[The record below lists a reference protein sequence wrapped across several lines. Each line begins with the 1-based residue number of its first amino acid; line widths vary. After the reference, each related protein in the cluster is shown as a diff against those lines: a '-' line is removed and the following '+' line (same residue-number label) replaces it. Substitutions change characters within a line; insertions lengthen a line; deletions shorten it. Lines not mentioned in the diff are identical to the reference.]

1 MKEFSLYAIAFHTS
15 VSISFFHP
23 SFHHGIDK
31 IFVHRI
37 YLDKNIRQAEI
48 LVTV

>member
-1 MKEFSLYAIAFHTS
+1 MKQFFVYAIAFHTS
-15 VSISFFHP
+15 VSISFCHP

-37 YLDKNIRQAEI
+37 YLDKNICQAGI